1 MSRVVIGN
9 CAQETADQLSIEQL
23 VQVLIITTNN
33 NNGDRDCGCGC
44 GRGRTSKLLP
54 PLLTIIK

>member
-23 VQVLIITTNN
+23 VQVLLIVTN

-54 PLLTIIK
+54 PLLTITK